1 MKVILNVDVKY
12 LGEEGDIKNVAKGYA
27 RNYLFPRNLAVLC
40 TPETIASFEARK
52 DEIEERKKAKR
63 QDAQSIKERI
73 EALEIKIV
81 MPAGPNGKL
90 YGAVTTQTLF
100 EELAKSGF
108 DIERRR
114 IDLPGNSI
122 KAVGNHTAT
131 IKLYENSVAT
141 LKFTVE
147 ALIEETKEEKK
158 PRRHTRGRREENQE
172 NDISQETR
180 NVDATESGENVKN
193 KGDAKEDS
201 SK

>member
-12 LGEEGDIKNVAKGYA
+12 LGEEGDIKNVARGYA

-40 TPETIASFEARK
+40 TPEAMASFEARK

-63 QDAQSIKERI
+63 QDAQSIKERL
-73 EALEIKIV
+73 EALEIKII

-114 IDLPGNSI
+114 IDIPGNSI
-122 KAVGNHTAT
+122 KAVGNHSAT
-131 IKLYENSVAT
+131 VKLYENNVAT
-141 LKFTVE
+141 LRFSIE
-147 ALIEETKEEKK
+147 ALIEEPKEEKK
-158 PRRHTRGRREENQE
+158 PRRQKRGRREETKE
-172 NDISQETR
+172 NETSQEVTS
-180 NVDATESGENVKN
+180 NNDVT
-193 KGDAKEDS
+193 KGDETTENKE
-201 SK
+201 

>member
-27 RNYLFPRNLAVLC
+27 RNYLFTRNLAVLC
-40 TPETIASFEARK
+40 TPEAMASFEARK

-63 QDAQSIKERI
+63 QDAQSIKERL

-90 YGAVTTQTLF
+90 YGAVTSQTLF

-114 IDLPGNSI
+114 IDIAGNSI
-122 KAVGNHTAT
+122 KSVGNHTAT
-131 IKLYENSVAT
+131 VKLYENNVAT
-141 LKFTVE
+141 LKFNVE
-147 ALIEETKEEKK
+147 ALIEEPKEEKK
-158 PRRHTRGRREENQE
+158 PRRHTRGRREENQGNE
-172 NDISQETR
+172 ASQEASNT
-180 NVDATESGENVKN
+180 DSTQSTESAENRQDN
-193 KGDAKEDS
+193 
-201 SK
+201 

>member
-12 LGEEGDIKNVAKGYA
+12 LGEEGDIKNVARGYA

-40 TPETIASFEARK
+40 TDEAMASFEARK

-63 QDAQSIKERI
+63 QDAQSIKERL
-73 EALEIKIV
+73 EALEIKVI

-114 IDLPGNSI
+114 IDIPGNSI
-122 KAVGNHTAT
+122 KSVGNHTAS

-141 LKFTVE
+141 LKFSVE
-147 ALIEETKEEKK
+147 ALIEEPKEDKK
-158 PRRHTRGRREENQE
+158 PRRHVRGRRDESQE
-172 NDISQETR
+172 NNVTQEPS
-180 NVDATESGENVKN
+180 NADVAKSSENAES
-193 KGDAKEDS
+193 KE
-201 SK
+201 